1 MSFFFIRLFATGV
14 SKCPNHVPL
23 YQAWACLEIRGENYE
38 KAKIVIGEALT
49 RDKSEGSGWLVAA
62 KIEEKL
68 GNEGLMIM
76 ILRRGLECA
85 PNSADL
91 YCAVADYEVNR
102 GKIDLVCDT
111 ILMLQYKC
119 ALLVIHLTHF
129 FMAPLFVGTR
139 IARKR
144 T

>member
-1 MSFFFIRLFATGV
+1 M
-14 SKCPNHVPL
+14 

-38 KAKIVIGEALT
+38 KAKALISEALT

-85 PNSADL
+85 PNSAEL
-91 YCAVADYEVNR
+91 YCAVADYEVRR
-102 GKIDLVCDT
+102 GKIDLVG
-111 ILMLQYKC
+111 LPNG
-119 ALLVIHLTHF
+119 HH
-129 FMAPLFVGTR
+129 
-139 IARKR
+139 
-144 T
+144 